1 MVSRFSRVTQAA
13 VTYATKSWQTAHGL
27 LADGVVGTHTLTA
40 AEVHLTFDSDGD
52 DVNYHGSAH
61 TVYIGVRDVNGAMGG
76 ILGEYYI
83 DSNCCEG
90 MLYEATYAPLNQ
102 NTQGYCG
109 S

>member
-1 MVSRFSRVTQAA
+1 M
-13 VTYATKSWQTAHGL
+13 TYATKSWQTAHGL